1 MQYLGKILVNIVR
14 TGSFICLIGRGLMGG
29 VWEELSQ
36 AVRITVSGKLE
47 KQGSSVLQVY
57 LTMLD
62 HFQLAAYPVT
72 TASLTFW
79 DSL

>member
-1 MQYLGKILVNIVR
+1 
-14 TGSFICLIGRGLMGG
+14 MGG